1 MRLPCYTLNQ
11 MCMCLY
17 MEGIPFQKV
26 DFGQIHWKSGYVNVR
41 SDFNWVPVTCSAL
54 SSMLTQRLSGSLWKC
69 TQAVGSATM
78 LSPRPCCLCP
88 RAPSLSLCVR
98 QLRLTNLYIHALPFK
113 EMFKKI
119 KNKSPWHKT
128 ICRSTGSSFKCCYE
142 INYIPK

>member
-26 DFGQIHWKSGYVNVR
+26 DYGQIHWKSRYINIR
-41 SDFNWVPVTCSAL
+41 SDFNWVPVTCLAL
-54 SSMLTQRLSGSLWKC
+54 SSMLTQLLSGSLWKC
-69 TQAVGSATM
+69 TQAVGSTTM
-78 LSPRPCCLCP
+78 LSPLPCCLSP
-88 RAPSLSLCVR
+88 RAPSLSLCVC

-119 KNKSPWHKT
+119 KTSHPDTWQFAEALEVL
-128 ICRSTGSSFKCCYE
+128 SSVSMR
-142 INYIPK
+142 